1 MKKAKNGKKKSPRSI
16 PATKADVAKAKKEAS
31 SEAVTRA
38 WAIMFSVL
46 HDKEGYEQADL
57 QRVWNEIQDVCDSIN
72 RGYITLADLQN
83 TLRVEAGTRLVGG

>member
-1 MKKAKNGKKKSPRSI
+1 M
-16 PATKADVAKAKKEAS
+16 T
-31 SEAVTRA
+31 
-38 WAIMFSVL
+38 
-46 HDKEGYEQADL
+46 KEGYEQTDL